1 MLSYRHAYHA
11 GNYAD
16 VLKHIV
22 LVEVLS
28 YLGEKEKPFDYIDTH
43 AGAGIYSLTSEQ
55 ARQQMEHEQ
64 GVARLFGDAPA
75 ELQPYLEVLR
85 RFNPDGRLRH
95 YPGSPKIA
103 ESLMRP
109 QDRGWLFELHPNDF
123 PSLKQ
128 AFQGNR
134 QIRVAQEDG
143 FEGLIRLLPPAS
155 HRGCILIDPAY
166 EVKGDYERVVT
177 TLTKA
182 HRRFA
187 NGIYCLWYPLVERER
202 IERMQRGLVKSGMRR
217 IHRFELGRPF
227 RPNAGGMQATG
238 LFVINP
244 PWTLPAKM
252 QRLLP
257 MLAERLADGEEYQFR
272 CEELVG
278 E

>member
-1 MLSYRHAYHA
+1 MLSYRHAFHA

-16 VLKHIV
+16 VLKHVV
-22 LVEVLS
+22 LVEILT

-43 AGAGIYSLTSEQ
+43 AGAGIYSLSSEQ
-55 ARQQMEHEQ
+55 ARKQMEHER
-64 GVARLFGDAPA
+64 GVTQLFGESQVD
-75 ELQPYLEVLR
+75 LQTYLEILR

-103 ESLMRP
+103 ESLMRA

-134 QIRVAQEDG
+134 HFRIAQEDG
-143 FEGLIRLLPPAS
+143 LEGLIRLLPPAS

-166 EVKGDYERVVT
+166 EVKGEYERVVSC
-177 TLTKA
+177 LLKA

-187 NGIYCLWYPLVERER
+187 NGIYCLWYPVVERDR
-202 IERMQRGLVKSGMRR
+202 VERMQRGLIKSGIRR
-217 IHRFELGRPF
+217 IHRYELGQKF
-227 RPNAGGMQATG
+227 QATASGMQATG

-244 PWTLPAKM
+244 PWTLLGKM
-252 QRLLP
+252 QRVLPLL
-257 MLAERLADGEEYQFR
+257 AQRLADGEKYQYR